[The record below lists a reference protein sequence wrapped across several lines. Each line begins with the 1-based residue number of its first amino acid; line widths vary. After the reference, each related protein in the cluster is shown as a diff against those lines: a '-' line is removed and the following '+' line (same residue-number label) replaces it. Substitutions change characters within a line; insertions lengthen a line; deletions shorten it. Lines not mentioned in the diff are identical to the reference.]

1 MRYRETGTYARYRI
15 YARERDKNKKV
26 LRKARKTFEK
36 KLYKEVKENPK
47 ALYRYINA
55 KKGNRTPIAKLRKR
69 NGLNTRNDREA
80 AEELNEFFQSVFV
93 KEEDKDIIAF
103 NDFARLCFE
112 TEVAEPFDFKGKIAR
127 EVRLD
132 RGMVLKV
139 LKNLDP
145 NKTPGPDVM
154 HPKVL
159 MEVAEEI
166 AEPVYMIYEESLLT
180 SNIPDYCEVAYIT
193 SIFKG
198 RDRKDPGNYRPVSL
212 NTIGRELEFQI
223 VFTACFNTLRFSC
236 VVSYTEQILRLK

>member
-1 MRYRETGTYARYRI
+1 MPWFNGEAKRSVRRKFFAYMRYRETSTYARYRI
-15 YARERDKNKKV
+15 YVRERDKNKKV
-26 LRKARKTFEK
+26 LRKARKIFEK
-36 KLYKEVKENPK
+36 KLYKEVKKNPK

-55 KKGNRTPIAKLRKR
+55 KKGNRTPITKLRKR
-69 NGLNTRNDREA
+69 NGMNTSNDREA

-127 EVRLD
+127 EVLREVRLD

-145 NKTPGPDVM
+145 NKTPGPDGM
-154 HPKVL
+154 HPRPKVP
-159 MEVAEEI
+159 MKVAEEI

-180 SNIPDYCEVAYIT
+180 SSIPDYWEVAI
-193 SIFKG
+193 SPPSSKG
-198 RDRKDPGNYRPVSL
+198 GTGK
-212 NTIGRELEFQI
+212 TLETTDQL
-223 VFTACFNTLRFSC
+223 A
-236 VVSYTEQILRLK
+236 